1 MIDTVMTTY
10 PVMDPEV
17 KVKWVEA
24 LRSGQFKQGEGYL
37 KTRDGCNCC
46 LGVLAEITGIQSKP
60 SECEIDDGSYSYSFP
75 NPSFPD
81 GYNYEIHETPIGYCG
96 IAKQP
101 RNELMNMNDDGMPFP
116 EIADWIERN
125 L

>member
-10 PVMDPEV
+10 PAMDPEV

-75 NPSFPD
+75 NPSFPT
-81 GYNYEIHETPIGYCG
+81 GTITRFMKLPSVTVGLLNSPAT
-96 IAKQP
+96 
-101 RNELMNMNDDGMPFP
+101 N
-116 EIADWIERN
+116 
-125 L
+125 

>member
-10 PVMDPEV
+10 PAMDPEV

-60 SECEIDDGSYSYSFP
+60 SECEIDDGSTGWIPDDVMTFP
-75 NPSFPD
+75 RKVQLD
-81 GYNYEIHETPIGYCG
+81 L
-96 IAKQP
+96 AD
-101 RNELMNMNDDGMPFP
+101 MNDRGTTFVK
-116 EIADWIERN
+116 IANYIEVN